1 MLFQLKRIV
10 SVSTLY
16 FILILLKRFFSFAS
30 FSDDL
35 MNNFYPPIK
44 TIFSKDKL
52 YKTRKQN
59 ILKI

>member
-1 MLFQLKRIV
+1 MLFQLKRIL

-16 FILILLKRFFSFAS
+16 FIPVLLKRFFSFAL

-35 MNNFYPPIK
+35 INNFYPPIK

-52 YKTRKQN
+52 YKTRK
-59 ILKI
+59 